1 MSTPAQH
8 VLQSSERHIDS
19 ARLWQSLMDL
29 ARLGATAKGGVC
41 RLALTDLDRQ
51 ARDLFVQWSEA
62 AGCDVSIDA
71 VGNIF
76 ARRPGRNPKLP
87 PVMTG
92 SHIDTQPTG
101 GKFDGCFG
109 VMAGLEVIRT
119 LNDLGVETEAPLEVV
134 VWTNEEGS
142 RFAPCMMGSGVFAGK
157 FTLEETLAKVDAQG
171 VTVGEALDAIGY
183 AGQRAVLGHPVGAYF
198 EAHIEQGPIL
208 EDQAKTIGV
217 VLGALGQKWFDLTL
231 RGVEAHA
238 GPTPMHLR
246 KDALVGAADV
256 VAAVNRAALSH
267 QPHACG
273 TVGCLQAYP
282 GSRNVIP
289 GEVRMTL
296 DFRHLEGEQ
305 LDAMIAEVRQVIDS
319 TCQRHGLS
327 YTLTPTADFPALYF
341 DTGCVEAVRDS
352 ARNLGLAHM
361 DIVSGAGHDA
371 IFLAE
376 LGPAGMIFVP
386 CEGGISHNEIE
397 NATPEDLAAGCAVL
411 LRAMLAA
418 SQAIASGRLAA

>member
-119 LNDLGVETEAPLEVV
+119 LNDLGVETDAPLEVV

-411 LRAMLAA
+411 LRAILAA

>member
-1 MSTPAQH
+1 MSQSQH
-8 VLQSSERHIDS
+8 VLKSTERHVDS

-51 ARDLFVQWSEA
+51 ARDLFVEWCEA
-62 AGCDVSIDA
+62 AGCSVSVDG

-109 VMAGLEVIRT
+109 VMAGLEVLRT
-119 LNDLGVETEAPLEVV
+119 LNDLGIETEAPLEVV

-157 FTLEETLAKVDAQG
+157 FTLEETLAKRDAQG
-171 VTVGEALDAIGY
+171 VSVGEALNAIGY

-246 KDALVGAADV
+246 KDALVGAAAV
-256 VAAVNRAALSH
+256 VEAVNRTAHAH

-296 DFRHLEGEQ
+296 DFRHLEGDQ
-305 LDAMIAEVRQVIDS
+305 LDAMIAEVRTVIEA
-319 TCQRHGLS
+319 TCAKHGLS
-327 YTLTPTADFPALYF
+327 HELVPTADFPALYF
-341 DTGCVEAVRDS
+341 DRGCVDAVRQS
-352 ARNLGLAHM
+352 AQALGLPHM

-386 CEGGISHNEIE
+386 CENGISHNEIE

-418 SQAIASGRLAA
+418 SEAIASGRLAA

>member
-1 MSTPAQH
+1 MNAAVD
-8 VLQSSERHIDS
+8 VLQSTHQHINRD
-19 ARLWQSLMDL
+19 RLWASLMEL
-29 ARLGATAKGGVC
+29 ARLGATVKGGVC

-51 ARDLFVQWSEA
+51 ARDLFVQWCKE
-62 AGCDVSIDA
+62 AGCSVTVDA

-76 ARRPGRNPKLP
+76 ARRPGRNPELP

-109 VMAGLEVIRT
+109 VLAGVEVLRT

-142 RFAPCMMGSGVFAGK
+142 RFAPCMMGSGVFAEK
-157 FTLEETLAKVDAQG
+157 FTLEETLAKVDADG
-171 VTVGEALDAIGY
+171 VTVGEALNAIGY
-183 AGQRAVLGHPVGAYF
+183 AGSRKVSGHKVGAYF

-208 EDQAKTIGV
+208 EDEQKTIGV
-217 VLGALGQKWFDLTL
+217 VLGALGQKWFDLKL

-246 KDALVGAADV
+246 KDALVGAAEV
-256 VAAVNRAALSH
+256 VSAVNRIAH
-267 QPHACG
+267 QQQPHACG
-273 TVGCLQAYP
+273 TVGCLSLHP

-289 GEVRMTL
+289 GQVHMTL
-296 DFRHLEGEQ
+296 DLRHLHADKLQ
-305 LDAMIAEVRQVIDS
+305 AMVDEVRSVIEA
-319 TCQRHGLS
+319 TAKQHGLHFE
-327 YTLTPTADFPALYF
+327 LTPTADFPPLDFAPA
-341 DTGCVEAVRDS
+341 CVNAVREG
-352 ARNLGLAHM
+352 AEALGLSHM

-371 IFLAE
+371 IFVAK

-397 NATPEDLAAGCAVL
+397 NAAPDDLAAGCAVL
-411 LRAMLAA
+411 LRAMVNAA
-418 SQAIASGRLAA
+418 QGETA